1 MECAN
6 IITREVLMIR
16 KIFLILCLAFG
27 VLAFGYPCLILP
39 VGSYTQTITKDDVS
53 STLSYNFHWNG
64 KVTQTMILE
73 PKGGEKTEDVKE
85 FFYKLDWKNGVR
97 ISEDKNFDDKDA
109 LLPIANVF
117 RITGPLGIYQLR
129 NQLAMWISIAVGVVD
144 LLLIVTIPRK
154 HK

>member
-39 VGSYTQTITKDDVS
+39 VGSYTQTISTELVS
-53 STLSYNFHWNG
+53 TTLTYKFHWNG
-64 KVTQTMILE
+64 KVTKIETITPKEGDKLE
-73 PKGGEKTEDVKE
+73 TETE
-85 FFYKLDWKNGVR
+85 LFYKLDWKNGVR
-97 ISEDKNFDDKDA
+97 TSEDETFDDNDD

-117 RITGPLGIYQLR
+117 RITGPKGVFQLR

-144 LLLIVTIPRK
+144 LFLIVTIPRK